1 MSKLQTTQGRYD
13 RAMEIKRKLYLRT
26 ILLISYMIEENLFA
40 NVEYSPVKH
49 ATSRFSVRKN
59 VTKKKQR
66 QKESGTWMDR

>member
-1 MSKLQTTQGRYD
+1 
-13 RAMEIKRKLYLRT
+13 
-26 ILLISYMIEENLFA
+26 MIEENLFA

>member
-13 RAMEIKRKLYLRT
+13 RVMEIKRKLYLRT

-49 ATSRFSVRKN
+49 AASIFCQKKCH
-59 VTKKKQR
+59 KKKQR
-66 QKESGTWMDR
+66 QKESDTWMDR